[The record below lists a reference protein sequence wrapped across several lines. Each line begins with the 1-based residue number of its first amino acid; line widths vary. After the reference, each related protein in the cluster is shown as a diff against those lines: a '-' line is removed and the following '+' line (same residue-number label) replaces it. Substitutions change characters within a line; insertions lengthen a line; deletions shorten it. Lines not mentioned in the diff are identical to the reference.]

1 MGDHFSGPRSFTD
14 PTGDITDLF
23 AFPAPRQPGRFTLI
37 LDSFPGAAAKALFS
51 DAITYRFRIR
61 PLTIDGSAATPA
73 YTVGED
79 EYVFDFDFAAPP
91 EGAGAGDGALVQHG
105 TYTTPGGEQ
114 VPFTVG
120 EETPADSDG
129 PRIFAGPRLDPFF
142 IDAPHVRG
150 SRHAGKLSFEAV
162 GTNSL
167 EGANVLSIVLEFDT
181 STAFP
186 ADFGPLLAV
195 VGETLT
201 SGGHPMQLEH
211 AGRSEFKNFVLGDTQ
226 YDTVNSDIELRD
238 LFNAE
243 DAFHLAPYYLDAY
256 HARVNANLARYDS
269 LDGKTAWPP
278 KEQGVHPLTEF
289 LLADFLVVDLSKP
302 FTEHSYLEIDR
313 AVLAGRPHTTSG
325 GRPPNDDIVDAFL
338 TLMVGGVDGAPVSDG
353 VDHATKPAASTFPYL
368 IAPNPNPPQVRP
380 PSDPPQEH

>member
-1 MGDHFSGPRSFTD
+1 MGDHFSGPRSFAD
-14 PTGDITDLF
+14 PAVDITDLF
-23 AFPAPRQPGRFTLI
+23 AFPSPRQPGRFALI
-37 LDSFPGAAAKALFS
+37 LNTFPGAAATALFS

-61 PLTIDGSAATPA
+61 PLTIDASGAGPG
-73 YTVGED
+73 YLVGED
-79 EYVFDFDFAAPP
+79 EQVIDFTFDAPP
-91 EGAGAGDGALVQHG
+91 EDAGGLAQFG
-105 TYTTPGGEQ
+105 TCTVPGGEK
-114 VPFTVG
+114 VSFKVG
-120 EETPADSDG
+120 EETSADSAG
-129 PRIFAGPRLDPFF
+129 LRIFAGPRLDPFF
-142 IDAPHVRG
+142 IDTPHVRG
-150 SRHAGKLSFEAV
+150 SRQEGKLTFEAQ

-167 EGANVLSIVLEFDT
+167 EGANVLGIVLEFDPAT
-181 STAFP
+181 VFP

-195 VGETLT
+195 VGETVT
-201 SGGHPMQLEH
+201 SGGHPMRLEH

-226 YDTVNSDIELRD
+226 YDAVNRDIEIRD

-243 DAFHLAPYYLDAY
+243 DAFRLEPYYLEAY
-256 HARVNANLARYDS
+256 RARASANLARHDS
-269 LDGKTAWPP
+269 LDGKTAWPLSDLG
-278 KEQGVHPLTEF
+278 EHPLTEF
-289 LLADFLVVDLSKP
+289 LLADFLVVDAAKP